1 MLLHHLCLRPRQHY
15 RPPYRDAVL
24 LRQKCI
30 HHPRLVS
37 DHTSNFRESPLH
49 QRHGKN
55 LRQKFQLIL
64 SRIDLIDFE
73 ENSLFFTSL
82 PSLISLSPLS
92 FFFVFL
98 FVTFVLGFAI
108 VITVIIFPVIVA
120 VVLGFPVVVAVVVR
134 FPVIVGFPVVVAVV
148 LGFPVVVAVVVRFPV
163 IVGFPVVVAVVLG
176 FAVVVAVVVGFAVV
190 FAVIVGFAVVFA
202 VRILPVS
209 VEGSILSVLVEGSV
223 CISIRCFIEIVEFPV
238 VVESW
243 GAVPPLKNDFLVG
256 DVLLLVGFYF
266 IFFLCDPAEKIN
278 LEGDGALD
286 DPFDAISNG
295 DDVADLDEVGI
306 IALEESL
313 DRSGFITNNTINHS
327 DFLAGS
333 GIDDPFFDFDNLDN
347 DVVATSPPL
356 QFLDFDEFGFVQEP
370 VLSHKVESI
379 ISKI

>member
-1 MLLHHLCLRPRQHY
+1 M
-15 RPPYRDAVL
+15 
-24 LRQKCI
+24 
-30 HHPRLVS
+30 
-37 DHTSNFRESPLH
+37 
-49 QRHGKN
+49 
-55 LRQKFQLIL
+55 

-163 IVGFPVVVAVVLG
+163 IVAVVLG
-176 FAVVVAVVVGFAVV
+176 FAVIVAVVVGFAVVFAVIVGFAVV